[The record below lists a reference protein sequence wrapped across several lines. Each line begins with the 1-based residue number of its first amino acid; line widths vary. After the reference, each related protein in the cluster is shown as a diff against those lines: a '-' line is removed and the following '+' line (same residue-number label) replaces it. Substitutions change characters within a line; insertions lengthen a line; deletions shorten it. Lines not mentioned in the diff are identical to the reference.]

1 MASKFGMVNHLCT
14 GFVVT
19 ANWAISL
26 GMMVPMSYNHNKF
39 CLQLCLSPANDHSG
53 FYCIFSLMVM
63 FLGSQN

>member
-39 CLQLCLSPANDHSG
+39 CLQLPVFTC
-53 FYCIFSLMVM
+53 
-63 FLGSQN
+63 Q